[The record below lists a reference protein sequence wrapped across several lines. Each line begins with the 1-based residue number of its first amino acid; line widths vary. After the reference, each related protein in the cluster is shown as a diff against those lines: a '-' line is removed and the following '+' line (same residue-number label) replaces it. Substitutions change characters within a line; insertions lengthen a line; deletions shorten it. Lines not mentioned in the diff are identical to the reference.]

1 MTGGTHRH
9 RRIRFGLAV
18 GLLAF
23 ATLGSTPG
31 RADTVASLLGDFTI
45 NQFCK
50 LDVATDAVRVHYAV
64 VYGQLPALRELR
76 EADTNRDGV
85 TTQVERDAHVARQTA
100 EFARELIVTVDDVPV
115 ALRATHWTSSLPVEQ
130 GGFSLRVDVDFEGA
144 LTRTGEGHARSLAL
158 DNRNFQ
164 GRVGWAEIVVG
175 AEAQIAVF
183 NTNAYSNS
191 LTGELT
197 EALQSLPDNGP
208 LSERA
213 VRLSFIR
220 GAPPAGASSLGPR
233 PDSRPFPAR
242 GAAPASVAVGPT
254 WVERQTRALVA
265 AISARSV
272 APAVLALALAAAL
285 LLGAFHALSPG
296 HGKTIVGAYLVGS
309 HGTPW
314 HAVFLGLTVTVT
326 HTLGVFAL
334 GFGTLLASQFLAAER
349 LVPAL
354 SVVSGLLVLGMGI
367 VMLVQR
373 LGAARHALNAA
384 RAAAAI
390 APSRAGVFVL
400 TRGISPASAR
410 THANILVHEPSS
422 RGPHDPAHAVHAIHA
437 GTVHSHGGVAH
448 SHLPP
453 GADGTAFSWG
463 GLLALGV
470 SGGLVPCPS
479 ALVLLLAAVAVNKTA
494 YGILLVL
501 SFSVGLAATLTVVG
515 LAFLYAR
522 HRLRGRLGASRWPS
536 LLPVL
541 SAASITAVGAGL
553 CVVAFRAAFLA
564 P

>member
-1 MTGGTHRH
+1 MTNGAPR
-9 RRIRFGLAV
+9 RSRIRLGFAACLVAWAAFGP
-18 GLLAF
+18 
-23 ATLGSTPG
+23 TPG

-50 LDVATDAVRVHYAV
+50 LDVAPDAVRVHYAV
-64 VYGQLPALRELR
+64 VYGQLPALRELHL
-76 EADTNRDGV
+76 ADSNGDGV
-85 TTQVERDAHVARQTA
+85 TTQAERDAHVASQTA
-100 EFARELIVTVDDVPV
+100 EFARALVVTVDGAPVPLH
-115 ALRATHWTSSLPVEQ
+115 AAHWTSSLPVEQ
-130 GGFSLRVDVDFEGA
+130 GGFSLRVDVDFEGT
-144 LTRTGEGHARSLAL
+144 LTQGGAGRARSLTF

-164 GRVGWAEIVVG
+164 GRVGWAEIVVD
-175 AEAQIAVF
+175 AETPLAVF
-183 NTNAYSNS
+183 NTNAYSSS
-191 LTGELT
+191 LTGGLT
-197 EALQSLPDNGP
+197 QALQRLPDQGP

-220 GAPPAGASSLGPR
+220 GAPPAGSSSLGPR
-233 PDSRPFPAR
+233 PENRQFLAAGAVPAS
-242 GAAPASVAVGPT
+242 AAPEPT

-265 AISARSV
+265 AISAPHV

-334 GFGTLLASQFLAAER
+334 GFGTLLASEFVAAER

-354 SVVSGLLVLGMGI
+354 SVVSGVLVLGMGI
-367 VMLVQR
+367 VMLAQR
-373 LGAARHALNAA
+373 LGAARRALRAT
-384 RAAAAI
+384 RAAAPVAL
-390 APSRAGVFVL
+390 SM
-400 TRGISPASAR
+400 ASAFVPTAGASLASAHR
-410 THANILVHEPSS
+410 HSNILVQQS
-422 RGPHDPAHAVHAIHA
+422 RVRVRHDRSHAGSA

-479 ALVLLLAAVAVNKTA
+479 ALVLLLAAVAINKTA

-522 HRLRGRLGASRWPS
+522 HRLGRRLGASRWPS
-536 LLPVL
+536 FLPVL

-553 CVVAFRAAFLA
+553 CAVAVRAAFLT